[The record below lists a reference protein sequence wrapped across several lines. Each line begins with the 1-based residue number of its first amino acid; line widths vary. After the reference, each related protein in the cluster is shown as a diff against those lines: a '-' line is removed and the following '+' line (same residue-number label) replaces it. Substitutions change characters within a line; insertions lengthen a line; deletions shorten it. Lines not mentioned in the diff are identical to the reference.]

1 MSSTTKTKGLM
12 KSARLQLMLLYGG
25 PSWIVRTGRHIR
37 VDKEE
42 LFHHTSDDSK
52 WALKMRLK
60 KMEANNLITNL
71 TWDAWH
77 FYFDLVLP
85 DWLHYDKTEEEEIRD
100 NFLSRA

>member
-1 MSSTTKTKGLM
+1 MSDKEKTHGLM
-12 KSARLQLMLLYGG
+12 KSARFQLMMLYGG
-25 PSWIVRTGRHIR
+25 PDWLVRSGIQIR

-42 LFHHTSDDSK
+42 LVHFLKDENK

-60 KMEANNLITNL
+60 KMEASNLIANL
-71 TWDAWH
+71 TWDAWY

-85 DWLHYDKTEEEEIRD
+85 DWLHYDKTEEEKIRD